1 MNKRG
6 VSAVIAAVMLI
17 MITVVAAGLIFTFVI
32 PFVNEQTESA
42 TECFDVFGGLEFGST
57 AYNCYVGDSTT
68 GCGDDTDGDG
78 QGDSA
83 CYDSNG
89 FSVKVTKEG
98 IAGVRVSLVSE
109 GSSNIF
115 DIEGTAIFQDL
126 RNFGDDDMGNAFQY
140 NSLLE
145 FPQSGGMRTY
155 VAEGIYENAQ
165 VGAILENGNFCDFSD
180 SVIFNECIGEAAA
193 KVGEVGQ

>member
-32 PFVNEQTESA
+32 PFVNQQTEGA

-57 AYNCYVGDSTT
+57 AYNCYVESSTS
-68 GCGDDTDGDG
+68 GCGDAGG
-78 QGDSA
+78 SA
-83 CYDSNG
+83 CYDSTG
-89 FSVKVTKEG
+89 FSVKVTKDG

-109 GSSNIF
+109 GSSDIF
-115 DIEGTAIFQDL
+115 DIKEAESFSDL
-126 RNFGDDDMGNAFQY
+126 RMFGDDDTGSAFQY
-140 NSLLE
+140 NVLLE

-155 VAEGIYENAQ
+155 VAKGIYENAQ

-180 SVIFNECIGEAAA
+180 SVIFNECLGEAAE
-193 KVGEVGQ
+193 KVGEVS